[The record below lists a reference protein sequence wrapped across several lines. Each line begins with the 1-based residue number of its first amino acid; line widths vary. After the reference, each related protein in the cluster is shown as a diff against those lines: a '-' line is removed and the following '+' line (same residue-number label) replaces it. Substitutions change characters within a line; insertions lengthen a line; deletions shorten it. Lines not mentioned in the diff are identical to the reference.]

1 MYLDITVLI
10 VFTIILFGI
19 YLWWI
24 VQAIRQ
30 RALAHAKRRCKELD
44 LQLLDGSLALRI
56 KGMQRDP
63 NGILTPL
70 FTGTFEFSATGDD
83 RYEGV
88 VYMLGNRLQ
97 RIEIPPH
104 RII

>member
-1 MYLDITVLI
+1 MYLEITDLI
-10 VFTIILFGI
+10 IFTLILLAI
-19 YLWWI
+19 YLWWT

-30 RALAHAKRRCKELD
+30 QALAHALRRCQELD

-56 KGMQRDP
+56 KGLQRDP
-63 NGILTPL
+63 RGILTPL
-70 FTGTFEFSATGDD
+70 LIGTFEFSATGDD

-88 VYMLGNRLQ
+88 VYMLGKHLQ

-104 RII
+104 RIV